1 MNPSKQWLKQKQGED
16 VAIQEI
22 SEQMQ
27 EGEESKMTPKFYR
40 GWLAGSLVAL
50 GGKYNTGGQAKL
62 EKMKTFVDQKCQ
74 IWRAGAHPSREDR
87 VESSVKGTCL
97 EKYISG

>member
-1 MNPSKQWLKQKQGED
+1 MEDGQPRKRSAKGRLHGSRMNPSKQWLKQKQGED

-40 GWLAGSLVAL
+40 G
-50 GGKYNTGGQAKL
+50 
-62 EKMKTFVDQKCQ
+62 
-74 IWRAGAHPSREDR
+74 
-87 VESSVKGTCL
+87 
-97 EKYISG
+97 